1 MESAVVLNDI
11 YNILVSWQRVF
22 NLISGLMQACIVA
35 VVMYVLYRLF
45 NLFF

>member
-11 YNILVSWQRVF
+11 YNILVSWQPII
-22 NLISGLMQACIVA
+22 NLFAGLMQACIVA
-35 VVMYVLYRLF
+35 LVLYVLYRLF